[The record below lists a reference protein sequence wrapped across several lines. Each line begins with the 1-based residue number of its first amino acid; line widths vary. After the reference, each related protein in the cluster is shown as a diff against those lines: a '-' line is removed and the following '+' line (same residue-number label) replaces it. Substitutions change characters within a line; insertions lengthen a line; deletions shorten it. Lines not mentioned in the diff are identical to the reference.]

1 MFRKPV
7 NEELNAK
14 VEKQLAELEALT
26 EEIELRAENAALFEA
41 QLIGYMVENQISEL
55 TIGDTV
61 FTLDFD
67 EALDIDKMKEDGIY
81 EDFLLKVEDK

>member
-1 MFRKPV
+1 MFRKPI
-7 NEELNAK
+7 NEELNAQ
-14 VEKQLAELEALT
+14 VEKQLAELEELT
-26 EEIELRAENAALFEA
+26 EEIELKAENAALFEA

-61 FTLDFD
+61 VTLDFD

>member
-26 EEIELRAENAALFEA
+26 EEIELKAENAALFEA